1 MRILKEIGIEN
12 YTFTLQNIKTEPITE
27 DQLAEM
33 YALAGSY
40 EALFSKK
47 ATLYKTLNL
56 KSKVLNEIDYKNYIL
71 QDYTFLSRPVFIIDQ
86 AIFIGNSPQNV
97 AAVKLALK

>member
-12 YTFTLQNIKTEPITE
+12 YAFTLQNIKTEQITE